1 MACILTFLVAVSMHF
16 HAWMF
21 VSKSRFLVVSKVIL
35 SMYEAKGMLHDPWR
49 SKEDNIDP
57 HDTIRHEATSAIW
70 QETYLSAVLRA
81 ILYSDDSYYRLAGY
95 RKIDPITG
103 LQGEAKFLEA
113 VEALFWKGK
122 RDDRSHLG
130 MIQGLTLILYRLAT
144 WQQA

>member
-1 MACILTFLVAVSMHF
+1 MCDMDTYIIIIAVLTPSHE
-16 HAWMF
+16 WMYA
-21 VSKSRFLVVSKVIL
+21 SKSRFLVVLKVISL
-35 SMYEAKGMLHDPWR
+35 MCAVKGRLHGAWKKGKGIHSYDAY
-49 SKEDNIDP
+49 
-57 HDTIRHEATSAIW
+57 RHEATSAIW

-122 RDDRSHLG
+122 
-130 MIQGLTLILYRLAT
+130 
-144 WQQA
+144 

>member
-1 MACILTFLVAVSMHF
+1 MILIHT
-16 HAWMF
+16 
-21 VSKSRFLVVSKVIL
+21 
-35 SMYEAKGMLHDPWR
+35 HDVF
-49 SKEDNIDP
+49 
-57 HDTIRHEATSAIW
+57 RHEATSAIW

-122 RDDRSHLG
+122 RDDRLWGGGTKDSCR
-130 MIQGLTLILYRLAT
+130 YYDRLAT
-144 WQQA
+144 G

>member
-1 MACILTFLVAVSMHF
+1 
-16 HAWMF
+16 
-21 VSKSRFLVVSKVIL
+21 
-35 SMYEAKGMLHDPWR
+35 MLHDPWR
-49 SKEDNIDP
+49 NKEDNIDP
-57 HDTIRHEATSAIW
+57 HYTIRHEATSAIW

-122 RDDRSHLG
+122 RDDRSHLR